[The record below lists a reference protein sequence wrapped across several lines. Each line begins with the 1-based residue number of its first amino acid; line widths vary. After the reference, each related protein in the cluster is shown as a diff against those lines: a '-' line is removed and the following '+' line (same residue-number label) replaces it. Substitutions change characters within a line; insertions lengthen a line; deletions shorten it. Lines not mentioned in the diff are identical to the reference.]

1 VNDASENSLSGG
13 LISQTANSSR
23 MLLWHSGGQSD
34 MWVRI
39 ACVLT
44 FGYLALNRSFS
55 YLGFPAWKI
64 FVGEV
69 SLALLLLF
77 GPMTRSG
84 RWLWA
89 SVQLPQLREF
99 RIWYGVF
106 FMWGLIEVVHGIF
119 AGQPLMTVL
128 RDLAFNYYPLFF
140 LLGLWAG
147 IKRPELLPRLLR
159 AFAWFNGIYGILFLL
174 YFNRVEWLVS
184 DASSEV
190 APVLFFAG
198 PAYSFVALLG
208 LLAYEKSLAR
218 SWYLFA
224 LNTFVMLGMQFRTEW
239 LALVV
244 GVVVWAYLA
253 GHVKRVLQTCAVF
266 ASLFAVLYF
275 TNIRLPSPR
284 GRAEEDFSARQSVDR
299 ALAPFRADV
308 GSLEAA
314 EGGGGT
320 DPQEATFVFRT
331 VWWFAIWNAVHAD
344 WKTTLWGFGYG
355 FPLGDLVPY
364 LEDHFIR
371 TPHNIFFYALGYT
384 GWIGVIVF
392 VLFQAAILR
401 LLLRARH
408 VSGDSFGV
416 AYWIAVTVYGMFFPT
431 GEAPYG
437 AIPFY
442 LILGCAA
449 APALQAALAGPI
461 RRSAYAASTSS
472 VQPGEFERGSI

>member
-1 VNDASENSLSGG
+1 MSDTSENYLNGG
-13 LISQTANSSR
+13 LISQPGSTSR
-23 MLLWHSGGQSD
+23 TLLWHSRGQSD

-44 FGYLALNRSFS
+44 IGYLALNRSFA

-64 FVGEV
+64 FIGEV

-77 GPMTRSG
+77 GPMTSSG

-89 SVQLPQLREF
+89 SIQLPQLRQF

-106 FMWGLIEVVHGIF
+106 FGWGLLQVVHGII

-147 IKRPELLPRLLR
+147 IKRPDLLPRLLR
-159 AFAWFNGIYGILFLL
+159 AFAWFNGIYGILFLFF
-174 YFNRVEWLVS
+174 FNRVEWLIS
-184 DASSEV
+184 DANSEV
-190 APVLFFAG
+190 APVLLFAG

-253 GHVKRVLQTCAVF
+253 GHVKRVLQSFAVF
-266 ASLFAVLYF
+266 ACLFAVMYVSNF
-275 TNIRLPSPR
+275 SLPSPE
-284 GRAEEDFSARQSVDR
+284 GRAEERFSARSVVDR
-299 ALAPFRADV
+299 GVAVFRADV
-308 GSLEAA
+308 SDESAA
-314 EGGGGT
+314 AGVGKTES
-320 DPQEATFVFRT
+320 QEATFVFRT

-344 WKTTLWGFGYG
+344 WKTALWGLGYG

-371 TPHNIFFYALGYT
+371 TPHNAFFYALGYT
-384 GWIGVIVF
+384 GWIGVIAF
-392 VLFQAAILR
+392 VLFQATILR
-401 LLLRARH
+401 LLLRARQ

-416 AYWIAVTVYGMFFPT
+416 AYWSAVTVYAMFFPM

-442 LILGCAA
+442 VISGCAA
-449 APALQAALAGPI
+449 APALQGALAGPI
-461 RRSAYAASTSS
+461 SRADWRRL
-472 VQPGEFERGSI
+472 